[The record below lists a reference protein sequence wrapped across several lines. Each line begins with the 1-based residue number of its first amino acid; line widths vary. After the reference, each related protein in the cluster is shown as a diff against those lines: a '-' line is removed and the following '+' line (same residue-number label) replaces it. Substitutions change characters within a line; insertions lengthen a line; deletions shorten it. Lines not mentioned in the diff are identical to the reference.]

1 MHLWAFCFVFPCV
14 FCSCSLS
21 TESETRGL
29 SSSDQVASSCE
40 ISSLKSSVNDDCCLA
55 DTN

>member
-1 MHLWAFCFVFPCV
+1 MHLWVFCFVFPCV